1 MSPATKQSL
10 INSLERDVQILLFGI
25 ALANS
30 RDELRNGRAEMI
42 RATGAVLIASVLL
55 YLCLILHSTPTNS
68 NLEAAISQ
76 PAQVGGLLNVVEW
89 SARSCKLE

>member
-1 MSPATKQSL
+1 MYAL
-10 INSLERDVQILLFGI
+10 ALLFGT

-55 YLCLILHSTPTNS
+55 YFWQLSILANPPKIKLKKRLTP
-68 NLEAAISQ
+68 
-76 PAQVGGLLNVVEW
+76 
-89 SARSCKLE
+89 